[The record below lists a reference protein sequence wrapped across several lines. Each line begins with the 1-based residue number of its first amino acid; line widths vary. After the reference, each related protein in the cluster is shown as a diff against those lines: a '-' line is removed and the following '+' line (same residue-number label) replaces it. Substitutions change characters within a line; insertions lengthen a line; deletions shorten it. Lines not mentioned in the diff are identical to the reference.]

1 MLSEGTNNLI
11 RNGAILVTKGEDIIE
26 DMLGN
31 IEIKADLKEKGNIS
45 LSDKEQKIYDSL
57 SLMPI
62 FIDDLIR
69 KTGETVTVV
78 ISALYSMEA
87 KGFIIQETKGYYARK
102 M

>member
-1 MLSEGTNNLI
+1 
-11 RNGAILVTKGEDIIE
+11 
-26 DMLGN
+26 
-31 IEIKADLKEKGNIS
+31 
-45 LSDKEQKIYDSL
+45 
-57 SLMPI
+57 MPI